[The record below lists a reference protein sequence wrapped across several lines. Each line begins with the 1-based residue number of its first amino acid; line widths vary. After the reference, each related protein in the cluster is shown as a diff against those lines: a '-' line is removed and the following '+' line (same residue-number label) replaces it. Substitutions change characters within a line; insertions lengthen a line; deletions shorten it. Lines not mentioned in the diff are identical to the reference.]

1 MSAPLNPLLSLKKV
15 AAHLGLL
22 TLLTVPAMNAQAQ
35 LIGNEAGNLPNEQN
49 SRFNATSPADQASN
63 NSNTQWQ
70 NNRYAPLTANTPT
83 SLNVPSFGSQLF
95 SGGFSGVRADGLN
108 PEYVITPG
116 DQVTLRVW
124 GAIDIDRVLPVD
136 AQGNIFIP
144 GVGPIK
150 VQGIK
155 HGQLDAKVRSAVN
168 SIYSNNVEVYTNL
181 QGVQPVSVFVTGYVQ
196 NPGRFAGTPSD
207 SLLYFLD
214 QAGGIDD
221 DTGSYRQVKVLRNGN
236 LIATADL
243 YGFLINGNL
252 PKIQFK
258 DGDTLLVDE
267 RGPTVT
273 VTGDVARPYLYELT
287 ANQMNGQA
295 LQELARLKSNVS
307 HVLIRGVRISGPIS
321 RYSSLDDFAQQ
332 PLNNGDEVV
341 FSSDL
346 RDNTIVVQL
355 EGSYFGPSRFALP
368 RDARLQ
374 ELLNAIAVPENMTDT
389 SSISL
394 KRVSVAERQQQA
406 LNESLSRL
414 ETTYLGASSST
425 KEEAEIRVRE
435 AELISQFIERA
446 RKVEP
451 NGRLVLANN
460 GSISDIRLQDGDII
474 TIPEKSDSLLIS
486 GEVLVP
492 QSVVFNSKRSV
503 KDYIQGAGG
512 FTEQANK
519 KRILV
524 VRQNGEVRD
533 ADDVSLRPGDEIL
546 VLPEAPTK
554 NLQLASTLT
563 QILYQIAIAA
573 KVAIDI

>member
-1 MSAPLNPLLSLKKV
+1 MSLKKL
-15 AAHLGLL
+15 ALPFGLL
-22 TLLTVPAMNAQAQ
+22 ALLAGQAPAQAQ
-35 LIGNEAGNLPNEQN
+35 LIGASAGALPAEQQ
-49 SRFNATSPADQASN
+49 SRFSAPSEADAAAQ

-70 NNRYAPLTANTPT
+70 QNRYGTPGNTQSTATDY
-83 SLNVPSFGSQLF
+83 PSFGSHLF
-95 SGGFSGVRADGLN
+95 SGGFRGVRADGLN
-108 PEYVITPG
+108 PDYVITPG

-155 HGQLDAKVRSAVN
+155 HSQLDARVRAAVN
-168 SIYSNNVEVYTNL
+168 SIYSNNVQVYTNL

-196 NPGRFAGTPSD
+196 SPGRFAGTPND

-221 DTGSYRQVKVLRNGN
+221 ATGSYRQIKVIRNGRS
-236 LIATADL
+236 LATADL
-243 YGFLINGNL
+243 YDFLIDGTL
-252 PKIQFK
+252 PRPQFK
-258 DGDTLLVDE
+258 DGDTIVVAE

-273 VTGDVARPYLYELT
+273 VEGDVARAYRYELT
-287 ANQMNGQA
+287 PGAMTGRD
-295 LQELARLKSNVS
+295 LQQLARLKSNVT
-307 HVLIRGVRISGPIS
+307 HVLLRGARNAGPIS
-321 RYSSLDDFAQQ
+321 RYVALNEFGQQ
-332 PLNNGDEVV
+332 TLNSGDQVV
-341 FSSDL
+341 FSSDM

-355 EGSYFGPSRFALP
+355 EGSYYGPSRFALP
-368 RDARLQ
+368 RDARLH
-374 ELLNAIAVPENMTDT
+374 ELLNAIAVPQTMTDT

-406 LNESLSRL
+406 LSESLARL

-425 KEEAEIRVRE
+425 PQEAEIRVRE
-435 AELISQFIERA
+435 AELITQFIERA
-446 RKVEP
+446 RQVEP

-460 GSISDIRLQDGDII
+460 GHISDIRLQDGDII

-492 QSVVFNSKRSV
+492 QSVVFNANRSA

-512 FTEQANK
+512 FTDQANTS
-519 KRILV
+519 RILV

-533 ADDVSLRPGDEIL
+533 ADDVTLRPGDEIL
-546 VLPEAPTK
+546 VLPQAPTK

>member
-1 MSAPLNPLLSLKKV
+1 MLAGQGP
-15 AAHLGLL
+15 
-22 TLLTVPAMNAQAQ
+22 TQAQ
-35 LIGNEAGNLPNEQN
+35 LIGTSAGDLPAEQN
-49 SRFNATSPADQASN
+49 SRFNEPSAADAASQ
-63 NSNTQWQ
+63 NTNANWQ
-70 NNRYAPLTANTPT
+70 SGRYGPVDGQPT
-83 SLNVPSFGSQLF
+83 STSELPSFGSHLF
-95 SGGFSGVRADGLN
+95 SGGFRGVRADGLN
-108 PEYVITPG
+108 PDYVITPG

-155 HGQLDAKVRSAVN
+155 HGQLDARVRSAVN
-168 SIYSNNVEVYTNL
+168 SIYSNNVQVYTNL

-196 NPGRFAGTPSD
+196 SPGRFAGTPND

-221 DTGSYRQVKVLRNGN
+221 ATGSYRQIKVIRNGRP
-236 LIATADL
+236 LATADL
-243 YGFLINGNL
+243 YDFLIDGTL
-252 PKIQFK
+252 PRPQFK
-258 DGDTLLVDE
+258 DGDTIVVAE

-273 VTGDVARPYLYELT
+273 VEGDVARPYRYELT
-287 ANQMNGQA
+287 PGAMTGRDIQQ
-295 LQELARLKSNVS
+295 LARLKSNVT
-307 HVLIRGVRISGPIS
+307 HVLLRGARNAGPIS
-321 RYSSLDDFAQQ
+321 RYVALNEFSQQ
-332 PLNNGDEVV
+332 TLNSGDQVV
-341 FSSDL
+341 FSSDM

-355 EGSYFGPSRFALP
+355 EGSYYGPSRFALP
-368 RDARLQ
+368 RDARLH
-374 ELLNAIAVPENMTDT
+374 ELLNAIVVPQNMTDT

-406 LNESLSRL
+406 LDESLARL

-425 KEEAEIRVRE
+425 AEEAQIRVRE

-446 RKVEP
+446 RQVEP

-460 GSISDIRLQDGDII
+460 GTISDIRLQDGDVI

-492 QSVVFNSKRSV
+492 QSVVFNADRSA
-503 KDYIQGAGG
+503 KDYIEGAGG
-512 FTEQANK
+512 FTDQANTS
-519 KRILV
+519 RILV

-533 ADDVSLRPGDEIL
+533 ADDVTLHPGDEIL
-546 VLPEAPTK
+546 VLPQAPTK
-554 NLQLASTLT
+554 NLQLAGTIT

-573 KVAIDI
+573 KVAVDL

>member
-1 MSAPLNPLLSLKKV
+1 MLAGP
-15 AAHLGLL
+15 
-22 TLLTVPAMNAQAQ
+22 AQAQ
-35 LIGNEAGNLPNEQN
+35 LIGSNAGELPAEQN
-49 SRFNATSPADQASN
+49 SRFNEPSAADQASQ
-63 NSNTQWQ
+63 NSNANWKSGRYSPVD
-70 NNRYAPLTANTPT
+70 NRQSATT
-83 SLNVPSFGSQLF
+83 SELPSFGSQLF
-95 SGGFSGVRADGLN
+95 NGGFSGVRADGLN
-108 PEYVITPG
+108 PDYVITPG

-155 HGQLDAKVRSAVN
+155 HGQLDARVRSAVN
-168 SIYSNNVEVYTNL
+168 SIYSNNVQVYTNL

-196 NPGRFAGTPSD
+196 SPGRFAGTPND

-221 DTGSYRQVKVLRNGN
+221 ATGSYRQIKVIRNGRP
-236 LIATADL
+236 LATADL
-243 YGFLINGNL
+243 YDFLIDGTL
-252 PKIQFK
+252 PRPQFK
-258 DGDTLLVDE
+258 DGDTIVVAE

-273 VTGDVARPYLYELT
+273 VEGDVARAYRYELT
-287 ANQMNGQA
+287 PGAMTGRD
-295 LQELARLKSNVS
+295 LQQLARLKSNVT
-307 HVLIRGVRISGPIS
+307 HVLLRGARNAGPIS
-321 RYSSLDDFAQQ
+321 RYVAINEFGQQ
-332 PLNNGDEVV
+332 TLNSGDQVV
-341 FSSDL
+341 FNSDM

-355 EGSYFGPSRFALP
+355 EGSYYGPSRFALP
-368 RDARLQ
+368 RDARLH
-374 ELLNAIAVPENMTDT
+374 ELLNAIAVPQTMTDT

-406 LNESLSRL
+406 LSESLARL

-425 KEEAEIRVRE
+425 PQEAEIRVRE
-435 AELISQFIERA
+435 AELITQFIERA
-446 RKVEP
+446 RQVEP

-460 GSISDIRLQDGDII
+460 GHISDIRLQDGDII

-492 QSVVFNSKRSV
+492 QSVVFNANRSA

-512 FTEQANK
+512 FTDQANTS
-519 KRILV
+519 RILV
-524 VRQNGEVRD
+524 VRQNGEVRE
-533 ADDVSLRPGDEIL
+533 ADDVTLRPGDEIL
-546 VLPEAPTK
+546 ILPQAPTK